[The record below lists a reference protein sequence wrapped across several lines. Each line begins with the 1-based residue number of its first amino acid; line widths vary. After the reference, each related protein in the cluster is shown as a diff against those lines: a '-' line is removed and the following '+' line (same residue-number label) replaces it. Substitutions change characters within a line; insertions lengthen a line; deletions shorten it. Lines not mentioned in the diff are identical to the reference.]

1 MVWMASVGPWWTLI
15 FFVVFVGPLVR
26 FALHPNR
33 DWRYGGWWSRY
44 RYRDPEREAELEA
57 MSGELQGR
65 IAQIDALESRVL
77 ELESRLDFA
86 ERLLARPAMS
96 DEARS
101 EERER
106 AQPS

>member
-1 MVWMASVGPWWTLI
+1 MVGMASVGPWWTLI

-33 DWRYGGWWSRY
+33 DWRYGGRWYRSRD
-44 RYRDPEREAELEA
+44 REREAELEA
-57 MSGELQGR
+57 MTGELQAR
-65 IAQIDALESRVL
+65 VAQIDALESRVL

-86 ERLLARPAMS
+86 ERLLARPAVS

-101 EERER
+101 EESGGSRVS
-106 AQPS
+106 A

>member
-26 FALHPNR
+26 FALHPGR
-33 DWRYGGWWSRY
+33 DWRYGGRW
-44 RYRDPEREAELEA
+44 YRDRDREREAELEA
-57 MSGELQGR
+57 MTGELQGR

-86 ERLLARPAMS
+86 ERLLARPAVS

-101 EERER
+101 EESGRSR
-106 AQPS
+106 VSA

>member
-26 FALHPNR
+26 FALHPTR
-33 DWRYGGWWSRY
+33 DWRYGGRWY
-44 RYRDPEREAELEA
+44 RYRDREREAELEA

-86 ERLLARPAMS
+86 ERLLARPAVS

-101 EERER
+101 EESGRSR
-106 AQPS
+106 VNA